1 MIMIQMLTSFLGALG
16 FAVLFNVRGRFL
28 IEAAFGGM
36 LGWLCYSLLS
46 GRLPND
52 YLSFL
57 VAAMLVTGYAE
68 MMARI
73 EKAPATTF
81 LIAGMIPL
89 VPGKYLYYTMRYAI
103 GVETAGFVSQ
113 GAQTLAVAIAIA
125 GGVMAAS
132 SLFRVFAP
140 LRKTEKN

>member
-1 MIMIQMLTSFLGALG
+1 MIQIMTSFLGSLG
-16 FAVLFNVRGRFL
+16 FAVLFNVRGRYL
-28 IEAAFGGM
+28 LEAAFGGM

-46 GRLPND
+46 GRLHNE
-52 YLSFL
+52 YLAFL

-68 MMARI
+68 LMARV

-89 VPGKYLYYTMRYAI
+89 VPGKGLYYTMRYAI
-103 GVETAGFVSQ
+103 GAESAGFVSQ
-113 GAQTLAVAIAIA
+113 GTQTLAVAIAIA

-132 SLFRVFAP
+132 SIFRVIVSLQMTA
-140 LRKTEKN
+140 KN

>member
-1 MIMIQMLTSFLGALG
+1 MIQILTSFLGSLG
-16 FAVLFNVRGRFL
+16 FAVLFNVRGRYL
-28 IEAAFGGM
+28 LEAALGGM

-46 GRLPND
+46 GRLPNE
-52 YLSFL
+52 YLAFL

-68 MMARI
+68 LMARA

-89 VPGKYLYYTMRYAI
+89 VPGKGLYYTMRYAI
-103 GVETAGFVSQ
+103 GAESAGFVSQ
-113 GAQTLAVAIAIA
+113 GTQTLGVAIAIA

-132 SLFRVFAP
+132 SLFRVVVS
-140 LRKTEKN
+140 LKTTTKG